1 MRHECKQTVFIMTS
15 NLGTPQLHEAILAQ
29 QAALDAG
36 GRLCLSVCL
45 SVSLSLSLALSLRCS
60 CKRDRLPAGSPHRE
74 PRRRPRKRRARVPAI
89 CGALRLNGGQ
99 RLPRKS
105 KPQSV
110 NTVSIQKQLCT
121 GLYMIMTNYTMV
133 YSLMIRNNYTNK
145 GHNGSNLHTDS
156 TLYTSF

>member
-1 MRHECKQTVFIMTS
+1 MFLPRQVHFNLSISPTTS
-15 NLGTPQLHEAILAQ
+15 VQDG
-29 QAALDAG
+29 AASVRSLCLSVC
-36 GRLCLSVCL
+36 RLSVCLSVCL